1 MMTDEQRQQLKQLED
16 EVRQCT
22 RCPLCE
28 ARTHAVPGEG
38 PIDAAIFFVG
48 EGPGAQ
54 EDRTGRP
61 FVGNAGQLLESLLER
76 IGLLREDVYITNV
89 VKCRPPNN
97 RDPQPSEIESCEPY
111 LERQL
116 ALVDPEIIVTL
127 GRFAMEHWL
136 PGKRI
141 TRVHGQG
148 FRNGRR
154 LLVPMFHPAAALHQE
169 KWRPAL
175 EEDFDRLPR
184 LIDAVRLMR
193 EDKPIPDDITIHTVG
208 NPDEPAAEQ
217 LGLFG

>member
-217 LGLFG
+217 LGLFR